1 MSRKS
6 KIRWQERDSED
17 LAKAVKNFNAKID
30 RLAKKAPEMKN
41 ALPEKLSAR
50 RMKELINTR
59 QDLHREINSLK
70 RFSKRG
76 SEEITVFGDY
86 NTKITK
92 WQKTEINRR
101 VGVINRRRKARLE
114 ALENTEV
121 TVGGIE
127 QGYTRGQLGMPK
139 AEMLELM
146 PMTGLTKSMSNAD
159 VKKKFESVLI
169 QSQNDFFSIRDLRT
183 KANYLKGLT
192 TNFNINDIQDVYD
205 KINSMPMDEFLKTF
219 QSEVKAKFEGLY
231 PGNVNQ
237 ERQYISDLRS
247 VWNPKK

>member
-1 MSRKS
+1 MSKQS
-6 KIRWQERDSED
+6 KIRWQERDNEE
-17 LAKAVKNFNAKID
+17 LAKVVRNFNAKID
-30 RLAKKAPEMKN
+30 RIAKKSPELKN
-41 ALPEKLSAR
+41 ALPEKVSAR
-50 RMKELINTR
+50 RMKELVNTR
-59 QDLHREINSLK
+59 QDLKRELNSLR

-114 ALENTEV
+114 ALEETEV
-121 TVGGIE
+121 TVGGVE
-127 QGYTRGQLGMPK
+127 QGYTRGAIGMPK
-139 AEMLELM
+139 AEMLELL
-146 PMTGLTKSMSNAD
+146 PMSGITKSMSNAD

-169 QSQNDFFSIRDLRT
+169 QSQNDFLTLRDLRT

-192 TNFNINDIQDVYD
+192 TNFNINDVKDIYD
-205 KINSMPMDEFLKTF
+205 KINSMPMEDFLKTF
-219 QSEVKAKFEGLY
+219 QSEAKAKFEGLY